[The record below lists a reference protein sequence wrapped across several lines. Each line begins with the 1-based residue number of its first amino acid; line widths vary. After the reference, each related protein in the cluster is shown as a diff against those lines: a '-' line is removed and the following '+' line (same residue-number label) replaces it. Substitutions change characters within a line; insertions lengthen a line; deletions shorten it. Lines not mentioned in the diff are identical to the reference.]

1 MGDGCHMTG
10 ISCGINRSMLT
21 RGEQHDPG
29 PTLSADDRSC
39 PDRRLDRGHPD
50 EKTLDIADI
59 YQSRGTFTP
68 HWHSHM
74 RTAKN
79 GWQSPPLSAKFETG
93 KG

>member
-1 MGDGCHMTG
+1 VWNQPVDAA
-10 ISCGINRSMLT
+10 
-21 RGEQHDPG
+21 RGEQHDLG
-29 PTLSADDRSC
+29 PIRSADDRSC
-39 PDRRLDRGHPD
+39 PDRRLDRSDAD

-59 YQSRGTFTP
+59 CQSRGTFAP

-79 GWQSPPLSAKFETG
+79 GWQSPSLSAKFEIG